1 MSRRFFGPVPA
12 CHGKRKSGP
21 QISATVQDRCRT
33 TAAEYDPQR
42 AVVHHIVSQ
51 SGTAGCTRVFREDHN
66 ATPLPAPVLSKTD
79 AEGDVSGPQAGNSG
93 NRGPDTHSHRL
104 LGSPSS
110 SLETCALARYVSGW
124 IVSVYLPREPKTT
137 QHLSSCLV
145 TPASNI
151 HGIPGRR
158 SGRGL

>member
-1 MSRRFFGPVPA
+1 MSRRFFGSGA
-12 CHGKRKSGP
+12 ARHGKRVPGP
-21 QISATVQDRCRT
+21 QIGTTVQDRLRT
-33 TAAEYDPQR
+33 TAAEYAPQR
-42 AVVHHIVSQ
+42 AVVHHIVSK

-66 ATPLPAPVLSKTD
+66 ATTPLPGPVLSKTD

-124 IVSVYLPREPKTT
+124 IVSVYLSREPKTT

-145 TPASNI
+145 TPASKTQRF
-151 HGIPGRR
+151 PGRL
-158 SGRGL
+158 SGGH

>member
-1 MSRRFFGPVPA
+1 MSERFFGPVAA

-21 QISATVQDRCRT
+21 QKGTTVQGRSST
-33 TAAEYDPQR
+33 PAVKYAPQR

-66 ATPLPAPVLSKTD
+66 ATPLPGPVLSKTD

-151 HGIPGRR
+151 HGFPWRR
-158 SGRGL
+158 IGRGF